1 MLWWTVSLIC
11 HKDLLSKPPGSGQA
25 EEPRDGRPVGKCSS
39 GLCDGEADESS
50 PHTSLPQ
57 VWYHHHHHNCV
68 YYIMHVFVSFRKWIE
83 LNGTASQK
91 AIVVS
96 GAPKSAPGWKDES
109 MLMLILMP
117 MLMLMSMLMLV
128 SMLMSMLMSLL
139 PSQPQVRR
147 RSHHHYHHVSD
158 FPSSSWSSSSG
169 GKEEPSKPE
178 KPKPMFPVY
187 NRSHGNFMNEYE
199 LPK

>member
-11 HKDLLSKPPGSGQA
+11 HKDLLSKPPGSRQA
-25 EEPRDGRPVGKCSS
+25 EEPWDGRPFGKCSS
-39 GLCDGEADESS
+39 GLCDGEANESS
-50 PHTSLPQ
+50 PHTPLPQ
-57 VWYHHHHHNCV
+57 VGYHHHHHNCV

-96 GAPKSAPGWKDES
+96 GAPKSAPGGKEK
-109 MLMLILMP
+109 P
-117 MLMLMSMLMLV
+117 MLMLMLMPML
-128 SMLMSMLMSLL
+128 MLMSMLMSLL
-139 PSQPQVRR
+139 PSQPQEGR
-147 RSHHHYHHVSD
+147 RSHHHDHHVSD
-158 FPSSSWSSSSG
+158 FKSSSWSSWSG
-169 GKEEPSKPE
+169 GKGEPSKPE